1 MKQSLRRFALTSLI
15 AVTAMACRTPPPSA
29 AASVATGPL
38 AAAVA
43 PEPAQAAAAVAA
55 AQPISPT
62 VELLLGAVPEPCDHA
77 GEPSPAAA
85 QGHDPAQAPIDCP
98 LREHGVNPSHLKPF
112 AEIDKYIAFLERADR
127 ASWQKPDAVVQALE
141 LRGNETVY
149 DVGAGSGYFAFR
161 LAKALPLGKVITAD
175 VEAEM
180 VRHIHHQSMTL
191 GIGNIHAG
199 FAKEDDPQVPAVADL
214 VFVCDVLHHVADRAG
229 WLAKLA
235 GQMKPGARLVLI
247 EFKEGPL
254 PEGPPEAMKISRA
267 ATLQLVETAGLK
279 LVAEKQEL
287 LPYQT
292 FLVFEKGR

>member
-1 MKQSLRRFALTSLI
+1 MKKPLRKFAWTSFI
-15 AVTAMACRTPPPSA
+15 AVSAMGCRTPAPTARVPIAADVSA
-29 AASVATGPL
+29 V
-38 AAAVA
+38 AVA
-43 PEPAQAAAAVAA
+43 PAPPATVASVSPVHA
-55 AQPISPT
+55 ISPT
-62 VELLLGAVPEPCDHA
+62 DGLDKAADPEPCDHA
-77 GEPSPAAA
+77 SESSPAAA
-85 QGHDPAQAPIDCP
+85 KGHDPAHAPIDCP
-98 LREHGVNPSHLKPF
+98 LRKNGVNPSHLKPF
-112 AEIDKYIAFLERADR
+112 AEIDQYIAFLERADR

-161 LAKALPLGKVITAD
+161 LAKALPRGQVITAD

-180 VRHIHHQSMTL
+180 VRHIHHQSMTQ
-191 GIGNIHAG
+191 GIGNVHAG
-199 FAKEDDPQVPAVADL
+199 FAKEDDPQVPGSADL
-214 VFVCDVLHHVADRAG
+214 VFVCDVLHHVADRPG
-229 WLAKLA
+229 WLAKMA
-235 GQMKPGARLVLI
+235 AQMKPGARLVLI

-279 LVAEKQEL
+279 LVGERPQL